1 MCVKYSSHLVFNQN
15 HRISFPYTTHF
26 VFAIISFW
34 NFLRK
39 NKLYAAVNL
48 VGLTVSMA
56 FVLLLAVYIQ
66 RQLTTD
72 SFQQNADR
80 IYVVANEDNVTM
92 GYWLDKHLKNNFP
105 EIEKG
110 CCVANIASAA
120 AFNIDGERVYGS
132 TMAAD
137 STFFEM
143 FSYDLVEGNKADW
156 RVSQDRCMVSRE
168 FANAHFGD
176 KDPLGQ
182 TISLNYE
189 GSFQLTVCG
198 VYEDFG
204 NSILKAP
211 DVLIRGDLMPKINSS
226 HDEFMSN
233 AGGGICFVMAYPGA
247 DLQGRHDDI
256 LDWCEEN
263 FWVYK
268 SQYDKVRIIP
278 LRDMYFLNEGIRY
291 GSDTIQFGNRS
302 FVNLL
307 LAMCILLLAFAVLN
321 YINMTTA
328 LTGFRAKEMATRRLV
343 GADKRSIFFKVISE
357 STLICGISMLLAI
370 LLAEAL
376 APTASRILEYQV
388 SVFKAVTP
396 VNILLVLGFILVLG
410 ILAGIVPALLIQK
423 AQPIEIVRGTL
434 RLKTKTVYSK
444 VIIVVQ
450 NVVAVVMLVSALTI
464 GLQIRHMVSA
474 DLGYNTKDILVV
486 DNAFGQTGQIRPL
499 LDKWREEPCVEEV
512 GQGDGIPLGG
522 TNNWTMEMPDG
533 HWVSFQQIQG
543 DDKYFDILGL
553 KVKQDNHQPNK
564 WWLNEY
570 AFKQIGIEETA
581 TEFQTA
587 QNGTRSI
594 GGIYYDF
601 KIRPLEQD
609 QSAAMIYNRGE
620 NPDDDYPWVLLV
632 KTTGDQAAAKKQ
644 VEAACKE
651 VFPDRLFEAQYIEEM
666 IEDGFADESRVLN
679 IVLIFTLLSIL
690 VSALGLFAMSSYYMQ
705 QEIRSVSVKK
715 VFGADYSGV
724 LKELV
729 LSFMKMVGIAFVI
742 GVPIAWFIMSRWLSG
757 YGHRINLYW
766 WIFVVAG
773 LIVALIAI
781 ASVLYQSIKTARTN
795 PAEALK
801 KE

>member
-1 MCVKYSSHLVFNQN
+1 MK
-15 HRISFPYTTHF
+15 
-26 VFAIISFW
+26 SFW
-34 NFLRK
+34 NFLKK
-39 NKLYAAVNL
+39 NKLYGAINL

-56 FVLLLAVYIQ
+56 FVLLLAVYVQ
-66 RQLTTD
+66 RQLSTD
-72 SFQQNADR
+72 TFQENADR
-80 IYVVANEDNVTM
+80 IYVIANEDNVTM

-110 CCVANIASAA
+110 CCVANMSSSAA
-120 AFNIDGERVYGS
+120 FSIDGERVYGS

-137 STFFEM
+137 STFFEI
-143 FSYDLVEGNKADW
+143 FSYDLVKGNKADW
-156 RVSQDRCMVSRE
+156 RVSWDRCMVSEE
-168 FANAHFGD
+168 FANANFGE
-176 KDPLGQ
+176 KDPIGQ
-182 TISLNYE
+182 IIQFNYE
-189 GSFQLTVCG
+189 GTFPLTVCG
-198 VYEDFG
+198 IYKEFG

-211 DVLIRGDLMPKINSS
+211 DVLVRGEMMPKTNSS
-226 HDEFMSN
+226 HDEYMSN

-247 DLQGRHDDI
+247 DLLARQDDI
-256 LDWCEEN
+256 LSWCEEH

-307 LAMCILLLAFAVLN
+307 LAMCLLLLAFAVLN

-343 GADKRSIFFKVISE
+343 GAEKRSIFLKVISE
-357 STLICGISMLLAI
+357 STIICAISMLLAI

-632 KTTGDQAAAKKQ
+632 KTTGDQAAAKKR
-644 VEAACKE
+644 VEAVAGE
-651 VFPDRLFEAQYIEEM
+651 VFPGRLFEGQYIEEM
-666 IEDGFADESRVLN
+666 IADGFKDESRVLK
-679 IVLIFTLLSIL
+679 IVLIFTLLSVL

-742 GVPIAWFIMSRWLSG
+742 GVPIAWFIMNRWLSG
-757 YGHRINLYW
+757 YGHRIDLYW
-766 WIFVVAG
+766 WIFALAG
-773 LIVALIAI
+773 LTVAFIAAI
-781 ASVLYQSIKTARTN
+781 SVLYQSIKTARTN

>member
-1 MCVKYSSHLVFNQN
+1 MK
-15 HRISFPYTTHF
+15 
-26 VFAIISFW
+26 SFW
-34 NFLRK
+34 NFLKK
-39 NKLYAAVNL
+39 NKLYGAVNL

-66 RQLTTD
+66 RQLSTD

-80 IYVVANEDNVTM
+80 IYVIANEDNVTM

-120 AFNIDGERVYGS
+120 AFNINGERVYGS

-143 FSYDLVEGNKADW
+143 FSYDLVKGNKADW
-156 RVSQDRCMVSRE
+156 RVSWDRCMVSEE
-168 FANAHFGD
+168 FANANFGE
-176 KDPLGQ
+176 KDPIGQ
-182 TISLNYE
+182 IIQFNYE
-189 GSFQLTVCG
+189 GSFPLTVCG
-198 VYEDFG
+198 IYKDFG

-211 DVLIRGDLMPKINSS
+211 DVLVRGEMMPKTNSS
-226 HDEFMSN
+226 HDEYMSN

-247 DLQGRHDDI
+247 DLLARQDDI
-256 LDWCEEN
+256 LSWCEEH

-307 LAMCILLLAFAVLN
+307 LAMCLLLLAFAVLN

-343 GADKRSIFFKVISE
+343 GAEKRSIFLKVISE
-357 STLICGISMLLAI
+357 STIICAISMLLAI

-376 APTASRILEYQV
+376 APAASRILEYQV

-434 RLKTKTVYSK
+434 RLKTKTVYSR
-444 VIIVVQ
+444 VIIIVQ
-450 NVVAVVMLVSALTI
+450 NVVTVVMLVSALTMA
-464 GLQIRHMVSA
+464 LQIRHMISA

-570 AFKQIGIEETA
+570 AFKQIGIDESA
-581 TEFQTA
+581 LEFVTA
-587 QNGTRSI
+587 QNGTRPI

-601 KIRPLEQD
+601 KIRPLEAD

-620 NPDDDYPWVLLV
+620 NPNDDYPWVLLV
-632 KTTGDQAAAKKQ
+632 KTNGDQAAAKKR
-644 VEAACKE
+644 VEAIAAE
-651 VFPDRLFEAQYIEEM
+651 VFPGRLFEAQYIEEM
-666 IEDGFADESRVLN
+666 IEDGFADESRVLK
-679 IVLIFTLLSIL
+679 IVLIFTLLSVL

-742 GVPIAWFIMSRWLSG
+742 GVPIAWFIMNRWLSG
-757 YGHRINLYW
+757 YGHRIGLHW
-766 WIFVVAG
+766 WIFLAAG
-773 LIVALIAI
+773 AVVALIAI
-781 ASVLYQSIKTARTN
+781 VSVLYQSIKTARTN

>member
-1 MCVKYSSHLVFNQN
+1 MK
-15 HRISFPYTTHF
+15 
-26 VFAIISFW
+26 SFW

-39 NKLYAAVNL
+39 NKLYGTINL

-66 RQLTTD
+66 RQLSTD
-72 SFQQNADR
+72 SFQENADR
-80 IYVVANEDNVTM
+80 VFVIGNDNSVQM

-110 CCVANIASAA
+110 CCVANVASAD
-120 AFNIDGERVYGS
+120 AFTIGGELVYGS

-156 RVSQDRCMVSRE
+156 RVSWDRCMVSRE
-168 FANAHFGD
+168 FANVHFGD
-176 KDPLGQ
+176 KDPIGQ
-182 TISLNYE
+182 VVTYNNGNY
-189 GSFQLTVCG
+189 QLTVCG
-198 VYEDFG
+198 IYEDFG

-211 DVLIRGDLMPKINSS
+211 DVLLRGEIMTKINSANN
-226 HDEFMSN
+226 EEMSN
-233 AGGGICFVMAYPGA
+233 AGSGICFVMAYPGA
-247 DLQGRHDDI
+247 DLQARQSDI

-263 FWVYK
+263 FWVYQ

-278 LRDMYFLNEGIRY
+278 LRDMYFLEEGTRD
-291 GSDTIQFGNRS
+291 GTGTLQFGNRS

-343 GADKRSIFFKVISE
+343 GADKRSIFLKVISE

-376 APTASRILEYQV
+376 CPTVSRLLEYQV
-388 SVFKAVTP
+388 SIFKAVTP
-396 VNILLVLGFILVLG
+396 ASVLLVLGFILVLG
-410 ILAGIVPALLIQK
+410 VLSGIVPALLIQQ

-444 VIIVVQ
+444 VIIIVQ
-450 NVVAVVMLVSALTI
+450 NVVAVVMLVSALTM
-464 GLQIRHMVSA
+464 GLQIRHMISA

-486 DNAFGQTGQIRPL
+486 DNSFGQTGQIRPL
-499 LDKWREEPCVEEV
+499 LDRLRVEPCVEEV

-553 KVKQDNHQPNK
+553 KVKQDNHQRA

-581 TEFQTA
+581 TEFQSA
-587 QNGTRSI
+587 KNGTRQI

-601 KIRPLEQD
+601 KIRPLEED

-620 NPDDDYPWVLLV
+620 NPDDDYPWILLV
-632 KTTGDQAAAKKQ
+632 KTTGDQAAARKQ

-742 GVPIAWFIMSRWLSG
+742 GVPIAWFIMNRWLSG
-757 YGHRINLYW
+757 YGHRIDLHW
-766 WIFVVAG
+766 WIFVLAG
-773 LIVALIAI
+773 LAVAFIAAI
-781 ASVLYQSIKTARTN
+781 SVLYQSIKTARTN

>member
-1 MCVKYSSHLVFNQN
+1 MK
-15 HRISFPYTTHF
+15 
-26 VFAIISFW
+26 SFW

-80 IYVVANEDNVTM
+80 IYVVANEDNMTM

-120 AFNIDGERVYGS
+120 AFNINGERVYGS

-182 TISLNYE
+182 IISFNYE

-247 DLQGRHDDI
+247 DLQARHSDI

-486 DNAFGQTGQIRPL
+486 DNAFGQAGQIRPL

-620 NPDDDYPWVLLV
+620 NPNDDYPWVLLV

>member
-1 MCVKYSSHLVFNQN
+1 MK
-15 HRISFPYTTHF
+15 
-26 VFAIISFW
+26 SFW

-66 RQLTTD
+66 RQLSTD
-72 SFQQNADR
+72 SFQKNADR
-80 IYVVANEDNVTM
+80 IYVIANEDNVTM

-211 DVLIRGDLMPKINSS
+211 DVLIRGDIMPKINSS

-247 DLQGRHDDI
+247 DLQARHSDI

-357 STLICGISMLLAI
+357 STLICGTSMLLAI

-632 KTTGDQAAAKKQ
+632 KTTGDQAAAKER
-644 VEAACKE
+644 VEAIAGE
-651 VFPDRLFEAQYIEEM
+651 VFPGRLFEAQYIEEM

-766 WIFVVAG
+766 WIFLAAG
-773 LIVALIAI
+773 AVVALIAI

>member
-1 MCVKYSSHLVFNQN
+1 MK
-15 HRISFPYTTHF
+15 
-26 VFAIISFW
+26 SFW

-110 CCVANIASAA
+110 CCVADIASAA

-182 TISLNYE
+182 IISFNYD

-211 DVLIRGDLMPKINSS
+211 DVLIRGDIMPKINSS
-226 HDEFMSN
+226 NDEFMSN
-233 AGGGICFVMAYPGA
+233 AGGGVCFVMTYPGA
-247 DLQGRHDDI
+247 DLQARQSDI

-268 SQYDKVRIIP
+268 RQYDNVRLIP
-278 LRDMYFLNEGIRY
+278 LRNMYFLDDGNKDWTE
-291 GSDTIQFGNRS
+291 TIQFGNRS

-343 GADKRSIFFKVISE
+343 GSDKRSIFLKVISE

-376 APTASRILEYQV
+376 SPLASQILKYQV
-388 SVFKAVTP
+388 SIFKAVMP
-396 VNILLVLGFILVLG
+396 VNVLLVLGFIALLGVLS
-410 ILAGIVPALLIQK
+410 GIVPALLIQQ

-444 VIIVVQ
+444 VIIIVQ
-450 NVVAVVMLVSALTI
+450 NVVAVVMLVSALTM
-464 GLQIRHMVSA
+464 GLQIRHMISA

-499 LDKWREEPCVEEV
+499 LDRLRAEPCVEEV

-522 TNNWTMEMPDG
+522 TNNLTMEMPDG

-553 KVKQDNHQPNK
+553 KVKQDNHQRA

-581 TEFQTA
+581 TEFQSA
-587 QNGTRSI
+587 KNGTSQI

-601 KIRPLEQD
+601 KIRPLEED

-620 NPDDDYPWVLLV
+620 NPDDDYPWILLV

-679 IVLIFTLLSIL
+679 IVLIFTLLFIL
-690 VSALGLFAMSSYYMQ
+690 MSALGLFAMSSYYMQ

-742 GVPIAWFIMSRWLSG
+742 GVPIAWFIMNRWLSG
-757 YGHRINLYW
+757 YGHRIDLYW
-766 WIFVVAG
+766 WIFALAG
-773 LIVALIAI
+773 LTVAFIAAI
-781 ASVLYQSIKTARTN
+781 SVLYQSIKTARTN

>member
-1 MCVKYSSHLVFNQN
+1 MK
-15 HRISFPYTTHF
+15 
-26 VFAIISFW
+26 SFW

-39 NKLYAAVNL
+39 NKLYGAINL

-66 RQLTTD
+66 RQLSTD
-72 SFQQNADR
+72 SFQENADR
-80 IYVVANEDNVTM
+80 IYVIANEDNVTM

-110 CCVANIASAA
+110 CCVANMSSSAA
-120 AFNIDGERVYGS
+120 FSIDGERVYGS

-137 STFFEM
+137 STFFEI
-143 FSYDLVEGNKADW
+143 FSYDLVKGNKADW
-156 RVSQDRCMVSRE
+156 RVSWDRCMVSEE
-168 FANAHFGD
+168 FANANFGE
-176 KDPLGQ
+176 KDPIGQ
-182 TISLNYE
+182 IIQFNYE
-189 GSFQLTVCG
+189 GSFPLTVCG
-198 VYEDFG
+198 IYKEFG

-211 DVLIRGDLMPKINSS
+211 DVLVRGEMMPKTNSS
-226 HDEFMSN
+226 HDEYMSN

-247 DLQGRHDDI
+247 DLLARQGDI

-307 LAMCILLLAFAVLN
+307 LAMCLLLLAFAVLN

-343 GADKRSIFFKVISE
+343 GAEKRSIFLKVISE
-357 STLICGISMLLAI
+357 STIICAISMLLAI

-444 VIIVVQ
+444 VIIIVQ
-450 NVVAVVMLVSALTI
+450 NVVAVVMLVSALTMA
-464 GLQIRHMVSA
+464 LQIRHMISA

-632 KTTGDQAAAKKQ
+632 KTTGDQAAAKKR
-644 VEAACKE
+644 VEAVAGE
-651 VFPDRLFEAQYIEEM
+651 VFPGRLFEAQYIEEM
-666 IEDGFADESRVLN
+666 IEDGFADESRVLK
-679 IVLIFTLLSIL
+679 IVLIFTLLSML

-715 VFGADYSGV
+715 VFGADYAGV
-724 LKELV
+724 LKQLV

-742 GVPIAWFIMSRWLSG
+742 AVPLAWFIMNRWLSG
-757 YGHRINLYW
+757 YGHRIDLHW
-766 WIFVVAG
+766 WIFVLAG
-773 LIVALIAI
+773 LAVAVIATI
-781 ASVLYQSIKTARTN
+781 SVLYQSIKTARTN

>member
-1 MCVKYSSHLVFNQN
+1 MK
-15 HRISFPYTTHF
+15 
-26 VFAIISFW
+26 SFW

-120 AFNIDGERVYGS
+120 AFNINGERVYGS

-182 TISLNYE
+182 IISFNYE

-247 DLQGRHDDI
+247 DLQARHSDI

-450 NVVAVVMLVSALTI
+450 NVVAVVMLVSALTM
-464 GLQIRHMVSA
+464 GLQIRHMISA

-486 DNAFGQTGQIRPL
+486 DNAFGQAGQIRPL

-632 KTTGDQAAAKKQ
+632 KTTGDQATAKKR
-644 VEAACKE
+644 VEAIAAE
-651 VFPDRLFEAQYIEEM
+651 VFPGRLFEAQYIEEM

-742 GVPIAWFIMSRWLSG
+742 GVPIAWFIMNRWLSG
-757 YGHRINLYW
+757 YGHRIDLHW
-766 WIFVVAG
+766 WIFVLAG
-773 LIVALIAI
+773 LAVAFIAAI
-781 ASVLYQSIKTARTN
+781 SVLYQSIKTARTN

>member
-1 MCVKYSSHLVFNQN
+1 MK
-15 HRISFPYTTHF
+15 
-26 VFAIISFW
+26 SFW

-80 IYVVANEDNVTM
+80 IYVVANEDNMTM

-182 TISLNYE
+182 IISFNYE

-247 DLQGRHDDI
+247 DLQARHSDI

-499 LDKWREEPCVEEV
+499 LDRLRAEPCVEEV

-522 TNNWTMEMPDG
+522 TNNWTMEMLDG

-581 TEFQTA
+581 REFQSA
-587 QNGTRSI
+587 KNGTRAI

-620 NPDDDYPWVLLV
+620 NPNDDYPWVLLV

-742 GVPIAWFIMSRWLSG
+742 GVPIAWFIMNRWLSG
-757 YGHRINLYW
+757 YGHRIDLHW
-766 WIFVVAG
+766 WIFAIAG
-773 LIVALIAI
+773 LTVSVIAAI
-781 ASVLYQSIKTARTN
+781 SVLYQSIKTARTN

>member
-1 MCVKYSSHLVFNQN
+1 MK
-15 HRISFPYTTHF
+15 
-26 VFAIISFW
+26 SFW

-143 FSYDLVEGNKADW
+143 FSYDLLEGNKADW

-182 TISLNYE
+182 IISFNYE

-211 DVLIRGDLMPKINSS
+211 DVLIRGDIMPKINSS

-486 DNAFGQTGQIRPL
+486 DNAFGQAGQIRPL

-512 GQGDGIPLGG
+512 GQGNGIPLGG

-620 NPDDDYPWVLLV
+620 NPDDDYPWILLV

-742 GVPIAWFIMSRWLSG
+742 GVPIAWFIMNRWLSG

>member
-1 MCVKYSSHLVFNQN
+1 M
-15 HRISFPYTTHF
+15 R
-26 VFAIISFW
+26 SFW
-34 NFLRK
+34 NFLKK
-39 NKLYAAVNL
+39 NKLYGAINL
-48 VGLTVSMA
+48 IGLTVSMA

-66 RQLTTD
+66 RQLSTD
-72 SFQQNADR
+72 SFQKNADR
-80 IYVVANEDNVTM
+80 IYVIANEDNVTM

-182 TISLNYE
+182 IISFNYE

-247 DLQGRHDDI
+247 DLQARHSDI

-587 QNGTRSI
+587 QNGTRAI

-620 NPDDDYPWVLLV
+620 NPDDDYPWILLV

-742 GVPIAWFIMSRWLSG
+742 GVPIAWLIMNRWLSG
-757 YGHRINLYW
+757 YGHRIDLYW
-766 WIFVVAG
+766 WIFLVAG
-773 LIVALIAI
+773 AVVALIAI

>member
-1 MCVKYSSHLVFNQN
+1 MK
-15 HRISFPYTTHF
+15 
-26 VFAIISFW
+26 SFW
-34 NFLRK
+34 NFIKK
-39 NKLYAAVNL
+39 NKLYGAINL

-56 FVLLLAVYIQ
+56 FVLLLAVYVQ
-66 RQLTTD
+66 RQLSTD
-72 SFQQNADR
+72 TFQENADR
-80 IYVVANEDNVTM
+80 IYVIANEDNVTM

-143 FSYDLVEGNKADW
+143 FSYDLLEGNKADW

-182 TISLNYE
+182 IISFNYE

-211 DVLIRGDLMPKINSS
+211 DVLIRGDIMPKINSS
-226 HDEFMSN
+226 HDEYMSN

-247 DLQGRHDDI
+247 DLQARHSDI

-620 NPDDDYPWVLLV
+620 NPDDDYPWMLLV

-766 WIFVVAG
+766 WIFLAAG
-773 LIVALIAI
+773 AVVALIAI

>member
-1 MCVKYSSHLVFNQN
+1 MK
-15 HRISFPYTTHF
+15 
-26 VFAIISFW
+26 SFW
-34 NFLRK
+34 NFIKK
-39 NKLYAAVNL
+39 NKLYGAINL

-56 FVLLLAVYIQ
+56 FVLLLAVYVQ
-66 RQLTTD
+66 RQLSTD
-72 SFQQNADR
+72 TFQENADR
-80 IYVVANEDNVTM
+80 IYVIANEDNVTM

-143 FSYDLVEGNKADW
+143 FSYDLLEGNKADW

-182 TISLNYE
+182 IISFNYE

-211 DVLIRGDLMPKINSS
+211 DVLIRGDIMPKINSS
-226 HDEFMSN
+226 HDEYMSN

-247 DLQGRHDDI
+247 DLQARHSDI

-486 DNAFGQTGQIRPL
+486 DNAFGQAGQIRPL

-553 KVKQDNHQPNK
+553 KVKQDNHQRA

-581 TEFQTA
+581 TEFQSA
-587 QNGTRSI
+587 KNGTRQI

-601 KIRPLEQD
+601 KIRPLEED

-620 NPDDDYPWVLLV
+620 NPDDDYPWILLV
-632 KTTGDQAAAKKQ
+632 KTTGDQAVAKKQ
-644 VEAACKE
+644 VEAIAGE
-651 VFPDRLFEAQYIEEM
+651 VFPGRLFEAQYIEEM
-666 IEDGFADESRVLN
+666 IEDGCADESRVLN

>member
-1 MCVKYSSHLVFNQN
+1 MK
-15 HRISFPYTTHF
+15 
-26 VFAIISFW
+26 SFW

-39 NKLYAAVNL
+39 NKLYGAINL

-56 FVLLLAVYIQ
+56 FVLLLAVYVQ
-66 RQLTTD
+66 RQLSTD
-72 SFQQNADR
+72 TFQENADR
-80 IYVVANEDNVTM
+80 IYVIANEDNVTM

-110 CCVANIASAA
+110 CCVANMSSSAA
-120 AFNIDGERVYGS
+120 FSINGERVYGS

-137 STFFEM
+137 STFFEI
-143 FSYDLVEGNKADW
+143 FSYDLVKGNKADW
-156 RVSQDRCMVSRE
+156 RVSWDRCMVSEE
-168 FANAHFGD
+168 FANANFGE
-176 KDPLGQ
+176 KDPIGQ
-182 TISLNYE
+182 IIQFNYE
-189 GSFQLTVCG
+189 GTFPLTVCG
-198 VYEDFG
+198 IYKEFG

-211 DVLIRGDLMPKINSS
+211 DVLVRGEMMPKTNSS
-226 HDEFMSN
+226 HDEYMSN

-247 DLQGRHDDI
+247 DLLARQDDI
-256 LDWCEEN
+256 LSWCEEH

-307 LAMCILLLAFAVLN
+307 LAMCLLLLAFAVLN

-343 GADKRSIFFKVISE
+343 GAEKRSIFLKVISE
-357 STLICGISMLLAI
+357 STIICAISMLLAI

-444 VIIVVQ
+444 VIILVQ

-632 KTTGDQAAAKKQ
+632 KTTGDQAAAKKR
-644 VEAACKE
+644 VEAVAGE
-651 VFPDRLFEAQYIEEM
+651 VFPGRLFEAQYIEEM

-742 GVPIAWFIMSRWLSG
+742 GVPIAWLIMNHWLSG
-757 YGHRINLYW
+757 YGHRIDLYW
-766 WIFVVAG
+766 WIFLAAG
-773 LIVALIAI
+773 AVVALIAI

>member
-1 MCVKYSSHLVFNQN
+1 MK
-15 HRISFPYTTHF
+15 
-26 VFAIISFW
+26 SFW

-143 FSYDLVEGNKADW
+143 FSYDLLEGNKADW

-182 TISLNYE
+182 IISFNYE

-211 DVLIRGDLMPKINSS
+211 DVLIRGDIMPKINSS

-499 LDKWREEPCVEEV
+499 LDRLRAEPCVEEV

-620 NPDDDYPWVLLV
+620 NPDDDYPWILLV
-632 KTTGDQAAAKKQ
+632 KTNGDQAAAKKQ

>member
-1 MCVKYSSHLVFNQN
+1 MTLDMH
-15 HRISFPYTTHF
+15 
-26 VFAIISFW
+26 SFW
-34 NFLRK
+34 NFLKK

-48 VGLTVSMA
+48 VGLTLSMT
-56 FVLLLAVYIQ
+56 FVLLLAVYVQ
-66 RQLTTD
+66 RQLNTD
-72 SFQQNADR
+72 SFQENADR
-80 IYVVANEDNVTM
+80 IYVVANDNDVSM

-110 CCVANIASAA
+110 CCVANMSSADSFTIGGA
-120 AFNIDGERVYGS
+120 LVYGS

-156 RVSQDRCMVSRE
+156 RVSWDRCMVSEE
-168 FANAHFGD
+168 FANAHFRD
-176 KDPLGQ
+176 KDPVGQ
-182 TISLNYE
+182 VIQYNNAGGPLI
-189 GSFQLTVCG
+189 TVCG
-198 VYEDFG
+198 VYKDFG

-211 DVLIRGDLMPKINSS
+211 DVLMRGEIMTKINTS

-233 AGGGICFVMAYPGA
+233 AGGGICFVMTHPGA
-247 DLQGRHDDI
+247 DLQAKRNAI

-263 FWVYK
+263 FWIYK
-268 SQYDKVRIIP
+268 SKYDKIRLIP
-278 LRDMYFLNEGIRY
+278 LKDMYFLEDGNKDWTE
-291 GSDTIQFGNRS
+291 TIQFGNRS

-307 LAMCILLLAFAVLN
+307 LAMCLLLLAFAVLN

-343 GADKRSIFFKVISE
+343 GADQRNIFLKVISE
-357 STLICGISMLLAI
+357 STIICGISMLLAI

-376 APTASRILEYQV
+376 APAASRMLEYHI

-396 VNILLVLGFILVLG
+396 VNLLLVLSFIIALGVLS
-410 ILAGIVPALLIQK
+410 GIVPALLIQK

-444 VIIVVQ
+444 VIIIVQ
-450 NVVAVVMLVSALTI
+450 NVVAVVMLVSALTM
-464 GLQIRHMVSA
+464 GLQIRHMISA

-486 DNAFGQTGQIRPL
+486 DNAFGNTGQIRPL
-499 LDKWREEPCVEEV
+499 LDRWREEPCVEEI
-512 GQGDGIPLGG
+512 GQGYGIPLGG

-533 HWVSFQQIQG
+533 RWVSFQQIQG

-553 KVKQDNHQPNK
+553 KVKQDNHQPDK

-570 AFKQIGIEETA
+570 AFRQIGIEETA
-581 TEFQTA
+581 TEFATA
-587 QNGTRSI
+587 QNGTRGI

-601 KIRPLEQD
+601 KIRPLEAD

-620 NPDDDYPWVLLV
+620 NPDDGYPWVLLV
-632 KTTGDQAAAKKQ
+632 KTNGDHGAAKKR
-644 VEAACKE
+644 VEAVAKE
-651 VFPDRLFEAQYIEEM
+651 VFPDRLFEAEYIEET
-666 IEDGFADESRVLN
+666 IENGFRDESRVLN

-724 LKELV
+724 LRELV

-742 GVPIAWFIMSRWLSG
+742 AVTIAWWIMNRWLSG
-757 YGHRINLYW
+757 YGHRIDLHW

-773 LIVALIAI
+773 VAVALIAI

>member
-1 MCVKYSSHLVFNQN
+1 MK
-15 HRISFPYTTHF
+15 
-26 VFAIISFW
+26 SFW
-34 NFLRK
+34 NFLKK
-39 NKLYAAVNL
+39 NKLYGAINL

-56 FVLLLAVYIQ
+56 FVLLLAAYVQ
-66 RQLTTD
+66 RQLSTD
-72 SFQQNADR
+72 SFQKNADR
-80 IYVVANEDNVTM
+80 IYVIANEDNVTM

-110 CCVANIASAA
+110 CCVANVASAD
-120 AFNIDGERVYGS
+120 AFTIGGELVYGS

-143 FSYDLVEGNKADW
+143 FSYDLVEGNKAYW
-156 RVSQDRCMVSRE
+156 RVSWDRCMVSRE
-168 FANAHFGD
+168 FANVHFGD
-176 KDPLGQ
+176 KDPIGQ
-182 TISLNYE
+182 VVTYNNGNY
-189 GSFQLTVCG
+189 QLTVCG
-198 VYEDFG
+198 IYEDFG

-211 DVLIRGDLMPKINSS
+211 DVLLRGEIMTKINSANN
-226 HDEFMSN
+226 EGMSN
-233 AGGGICFVMAYPGA
+233 AGSGICFVMAYPDA
-247 DLQGRHDDI
+247 DLQARQGDI
-256 LDWCEEN
+256 LDWCEKN

-268 SQYDKVRIIP
+268 SQYDKVRLIP

-307 LAMCILLLAFAVLN
+307 LAMCLLLLAFAVLN

-343 GADKRSIFFKVISE
+343 GADKRSIFLKVISE

-376 APTASRILEYQV
+376 APAASRILEYQV
-388 SVFKAVTP
+388 SIFKAITP
-396 VNILLVLGFILVLG
+396 VNVLLVLGFIVILG
-410 ILAGIVPALLIQK
+410 ILSGLVPALLIQQ

-512 GQGDGIPLGG
+512 GQGDVIPLGG
-522 TNNWTMEMPDG
+522 TNNWTMEMSDG

-632 KTTGDQAAAKKQ
+632 KTTGDQAAAKKR
-644 VEAACKE
+644 VEAVAGE
-651 VFPDRLFEAQYIEEM
+651 VFPGRLFEGQYIEEM
-666 IEDGFADESRVLN
+666 IADGFKDESRVLK
-679 IVLIFTLLSIL
+679 IVLIFTLLSVL

-742 GVPIAWFIMSRWLSG
+742 GVPIAWFIMNRWLSG
-757 YGHRINLYW
+757 YGHRIDLHW
-766 WIFVVAG
+766 WIFALAG
-773 LIVALIAI
+773 LAVAFIAAI
-781 ASVLYQSIKTARTN
+781 SVLYQSIKTARTN

>member
-1 MCVKYSSHLVFNQN
+1 MK
-15 HRISFPYTTHF
+15 
-26 VFAIISFW
+26 SFW
-34 NFLRK
+34 NFLNK

-48 VGLTVSMA
+48 AGLTVSMA

-72 SFQQNADR
+72 SFQKNADR
-80 IYVVANEDNVTM
+80 IYVIANDNSVQM

-110 CCVANIASAA
+110 CCVANMASAD
-120 AFNIDGERVYGS
+120 AFTIGDELVYGS

-156 RVSQDRCMVSRE
+156 RVSWDRCMVSEE
-168 FANAHFGD
+168 FANAHFRD
-176 KDPLGQ
+176 KDPIGQ
-182 TISLNYE
+182 VIQFNYE
-189 GSFQLTVCG
+189 GSFPLTVCG
-198 VYEDFG
+198 IYKDFG

-211 DVLIRGDLMPKINSS
+211 DVLVRGEMMPKTNSS
-226 HDEFMSN
+226 HDEYMSN
-233 AGGGICFVMAYPGA
+233 AGGGICFVMAYPDA
-247 DLQGRHDDI
+247 DLLARQDDI
-256 LDWCEEN
+256 LSWCEEH

-307 LAMCILLLAFAVLN
+307 LAMCLLLLAFAVLN

-343 GADKRSIFFKVISE
+343 GADKRSIFLKVIEE
-357 STLICGISMLLAI
+357 STLICGISMILAI

-376 APTASRILEYQV
+376 APAASRILEYQI
-388 SVFKAVTP
+388 SIFKAVTP
-396 VNILLVLGFILVLG
+396 VNVLLALGFILVLG

-522 TNNWTMEMPDG
+522 TNNWTMELADG
-533 HWVSFQQIQG
+533 RWVSFQQIQG

-632 KTTGDQAAAKKQ
+632 KTTGDQAAAKKR
-644 VEAACKE
+644 VEAVAGE
-651 VFPDRLFEAQYIEEM
+651 VFPGRLFEGQYIEEM
-666 IEDGFADESRVLN
+666 IADGFKDESRVLK
-679 IVLIFTLLSIL
+679 IVLIFTLLSVL

-742 GVPIAWFIMSRWLSG
+742 GVPIAWFIMNRWLSG
-757 YGHRINLYW
+757 YGHRIDLHW
-766 WIFVVAG
+766 WIFALAG
-773 LIVALIAI
+773 LAVAVIAAI
-781 ASVLYQSIKTARTN
+781 SVLYQSVKTARTN

>member
-1 MCVKYSSHLVFNQN
+1 MK
-15 HRISFPYTTHF
+15 
-26 VFAIISFW
+26 SFW

-143 FSYDLVEGNKADW
+143 FSYDLLEGNKADW

-182 TISLNYE
+182 IISFNYD

-211 DVLIRGDLMPKINSS
+211 DVLIRGDIMPKINSL
-226 HDEFMSN
+226 HDEFMSY
-233 AGGGICFVMAYPGA
+233 AGGGVCFVMTYPGA
-247 DLQGRHDDI
+247 DLQARQSDI

-268 SQYDKVRIIP
+268 RQYDNVRLIP
-278 LRDMYFLNEGIRY
+278 LRNMYFLDDGNKDWTE
-291 GSDTIQFGNRS
+291 TIQFGNRS

-343 GADKRSIFFKVISE
+343 GSDKRSIFLKVISE

-376 APTASRILEYQV
+376 SPLASQILKYQV
-388 SVFKAVTP
+388 SIFKAVMP
-396 VNILLVLGFILVLG
+396 VNVLLVLGFIALLGVLS
-410 ILAGIVPALLIQK
+410 GIVPALLIQQ

-444 VIIVVQ
+444 VIIIVQ
-450 NVVAVVMLVSALTI
+450 NVVAVVMLVSALTM
-464 GLQIRHMVSA
+464 GLQIRHMISA

-499 LDKWREEPCVEEV
+499 LDRLRAEPCVEEV

-522 TNNWTMEMPDG
+522 TNNLTMEMPDG

-553 KVKQDNHQPNK
+553 KVKQDNHQRA

-581 TEFQTA
+581 TEFQSA
-587 QNGTRSI
+587 KNGTSQI

-601 KIRPLEQD
+601 KIRPLEED

-620 NPDDDYPWVLLV
+620 NPDDDYPWILLV

-679 IVLIFTLLSIL
+679 IVLIFTLLFIL

-766 WIFVVAG
+766 WIFVIAG
-773 LIVALIAI
+773 LLVAIIAAI
-781 ASVLYQSIKTARTN
+781 SVLYQSIKTARTN

>member
-1 MCVKYSSHLVFNQN
+1 MK
-15 HRISFPYTTHF
+15 
-26 VFAIISFW
+26 SFW
-34 NFLRK
+34 NFIKK
-39 NKLYAAVNL
+39 NKLYGAINL

-56 FVLLLAVYIQ
+56 FVLLLAVYVQ
-66 RQLTTD
+66 RQLSTD
-72 SFQQNADR
+72 TFQENADR
-80 IYVVANEDNVTM
+80 IYVIANEDNVTM

-143 FSYDLVEGNKADW
+143 FSYDLLEGNKADW

-182 TISLNYE
+182 IISFNYE
-189 GSFQLTVCG
+189 GPFQLTVCG

-211 DVLIRGDLMPKINSS
+211 DVLIRGDIMPKINSS
-226 HDEFMSN
+226 HDEYMSN

-247 DLQGRHDDI
+247 DLQARHSDI

-766 WIFVVAG
+766 WIFLAAG
-773 LIVALIAI
+773 AVVALIAI

>member
-1 MCVKYSSHLVFNQN
+1 MKSYLK
-15 HRISFPYTTHF
+15 
-26 VFAIISFW
+26 
-34 NFLRK
+34 FLSR
-39 NKLYAAVNL
+39 NKLYTAIEA
-48 VGLTVSMA
+48 VGLAVSLAFVILIGSYVVQQYEVAHESPQWKRTFVLGTDEFLGLTYWDKEELEMNIPEVQAATRAAMLWQPLIREGNQLLQCAGMEADADFFKVFPEYRLVEGSLEGFVGKDDVLISESLARKIAVDGDNLIGKVIKVDDSDRTIKGVFADFDGAFFMPYDIITHISGTWAAEQERNFGSIGNYTTWFRVREDADPADVSVKVKALLHNNYDPIWSAEKVDSWKAYRMDEAFFATGISNGLTRQGNAQMLRLLTVV
-56 FVLLLAVYIQ
+56 VLLL
-66 RQLTTD
+66 L
-72 SFQQNADR
+72 
-80 IYVVANEDNVTM
+80 
-92 GYWLDKHLKNNFP
+92 L
-105 EIEKG
+105 
-110 CCVANIASAA
+110 SAI
-120 AFNIDGERVYGS
+120 FNY
-132 TMAAD
+132 
-137 STFFEM
+137 
-143 FSYDLVEGNKADW
+143 
-156 RVSQDRCMVSRE
+156 
-168 FANAHFGD
+168 
-176 KDPLGQ
+176 
-182 TISLNYE
+182 
-189 GSFQLTVCG
+189 
-198 VYEDFG
+198 
-204 NSILKAP
+204 
-211 DVLIRGDLMPKINSS
+211 
-226 HDEFMSN
+226 
-233 AGGGICFVMAYPGA
+233 
-247 DLQGRHDDI
+247 
-256 LDWCEEN
+256 
-263 FWVYK
+263 
-268 SQYDKVRIIP
+268 
-278 LRDMYFLNEGIRY
+278 
-291 GSDTIQFGNRS
+291 
-302 FVNLL
+302 VNLSL
-307 LAMCILLLAFAVLN
+307 
-321 YINMTTA
+321 A
-328 LTGFRAKEMATRRLV
+328 LTGKRAKEMATRRLV

-486 DNAFGQTGQIRPL
+486 DNAFGQAGQIRPL

-512 GQGDGIPLGG
+512 GQGDGIPLGR
-522 TNNWTMEMPDG
+522 TSNWTMEMPDG

-632 KTTGDQAAAKKQ
+632 KTTGDQAAAKKR
-644 VEAACKE
+644 VEAIAGE
-651 VFPDRLFEAQYIEEM
+651 VFPGRLFEAQYIEEM

-742 GVPIAWFIMSRWLSG
+742 GVPIAWLIMNHWLSG
-757 YGHRINLYW
+757 YGHRIDLYW
-766 WIFVVAG
+766 WIFVIAG
-773 LIVALIAI
+773 LLVAIIAAI
-781 ASVLYQSIKTARTN
+781 SVLYQSIKTARTN

>member
-1 MCVKYSSHLVFNQN
+1 MK
-15 HRISFPYTTHF
+15 
-26 VFAIISFW
+26 SFW
-34 NFLRK
+34 NFLK
-39 NKLYAAVNL
+39 NNKLYGTINL

-66 RQLTTD
+66 RQLSTD
-72 SFQQNADR
+72 SFQENADR
-80 IYVVANEDNVTM
+80 IYVVANDNNVQM
-92 GYWLDKHLKNNFP
+92 GYWLDKHLKNSFP

-110 CCVANIASAA
+110 CCVANMASAD
-120 AFNIDGERVYGS
+120 AFTIGGELVYGS

-137 STFFEM
+137 STFFDI
-143 FSYDLVEGNKADW
+143 FSYDLVKGNKADW
-156 RVSQDRCMVSRE
+156 RVSWDRCMVSRE
-168 FANAHFGD
+168 FANVHFGD
-176 KDPLGQ
+176 KDPIGQ
-182 TISLNYE
+182 VVTYNNGNY
-189 GSFQLTVCG
+189 QLTVCG
-198 VYEDFG
+198 IYEDFG

-211 DVLIRGDLMPKINSS
+211 DVLLRGEIMTKINSANN
-226 HDEFMSN
+226 EEMSN
-233 AGGGICFVMAYPGA
+233 AGSGICFVMAYPGA
-247 DLQGRHDDI
+247 DLQARHSDI

-278 LRDMYFLNEGIRY
+278 LRDMYFLEEGTRD
-291 GSDTIQFGNRS
+291 GTETIQFGNRS

-343 GADKRSIFFKVISE
+343 GADKRSIFLKVIAE

-376 APTASRILEYQV
+376 SPAVSRMLEYQV
-388 SVFKAVTP
+388 SIFKAITP
-396 VNILLVLGFILVLG
+396 VNVLLVLGFIVILG
-410 ILAGIVPALLIQK
+410 ILSGIVPALLIQK

-444 VIIVVQ
+444 VIIIVQ
-450 NVVAVVMLVSALTI
+450 NVVAIIMLVSALTM
-464 GLQIRHMVSA
+464 GLQIRHLVTA

-499 LDKWREEPCVEEV
+499 LDRLRAEPCVEEV

-522 TNNWTMEMPDG
+522 TNNWTMELPDG
-533 HWVSFQQIQG
+533 RWVSFQQIQG

-553 KVKQDNHQPNK
+553 KVKQDNHQRA

-581 TEFQTA
+581 TEFQSA
-587 QNGTRSI
+587 KNGTRQI

-601 KIRPLEQD
+601 KIRPLEAD
-609 QSAAMIYNRGE
+609 QSAALIYNRGE

-666 IEDGFADESRVLN
+666 IEDGFSDESRVLS

-742 GVPIAWFIMSRWLSG
+742 GVPIAWFIMNRWLSG
-757 YGHRINLYW
+757 YGHRINLHW
-766 WIFVVAG
+766 WIFVLAG
-773 LIVALIAI
+773 LLVAIIAAI
-781 ASVLYQSIKTARTN
+781 SVLYQSIKTARTN